1 MVVAHMYT
9 TYTFE
14 YNIQLLLQGV
24 ARSSITIEAF
34 ELEVP
39 DPLHR
44 TFYTTSVTVTVEKW
58 LV

>member
-39 DPLHR
+39 DPI
-44 TFYTTSVTVTVEKW
+44 TPITYT
-58 LV
+58 